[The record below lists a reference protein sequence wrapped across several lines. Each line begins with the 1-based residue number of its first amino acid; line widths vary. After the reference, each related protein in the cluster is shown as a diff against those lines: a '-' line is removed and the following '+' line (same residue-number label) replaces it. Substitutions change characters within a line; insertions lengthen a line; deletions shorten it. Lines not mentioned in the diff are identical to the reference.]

1 VALKDMNRE
10 FAVSTASSTAGTSEP
25 TRRDFLYI
33 ATGAVG
39 AVGVGATLVPLIAQM
54 NPDASTLAAGAPID
68 LDLSKV
74 QPGQQV
80 IVRWREHPIF
90 VVNRTP
96 DILKVLQDPKMIDQ
110 LSDPDSTVAQQPS
123 YAQNWHRSVKPE
135 YAVLVGI
142 CTHLGCIPGFDPQPN
157 PTSPATDWMGGY
169 FCPCHGSKYDLAG
182 RVYRGV
188 PAPYNLPVPPYRFVN
203 DTTLRIGENPP
214 DANSDFDL
222 GSVVQI

>member
-1 VALKDMNRE
+1 M
-10 FAVSTASSTAGTSEP
+10 STASSTAGTPSEP

-33 ATGAVG
+33 ATGAFG
-39 AVGVGATLVPLIAQM
+39 AVGVGAVAVPLFAQM

-80 IVRWREHPIF
+80 VVRWRDHPIF

-123 YAQNWHRSVKPE
+123 YAQNWHRSIKPE
-135 YAVLVGI
+135 VAVLVGI

-157 PTSPATDWMGGY
+157 PTTPAADWMGGY

-182 RVYRGV
+182 RVFRGV
-188 PAPYNLPVPPYRFVN
+188 PAPYNLPVPPYRFVT
-203 DTTLRIGENPP
+203 DTMLRVGENPP
-214 DANSDFDL
+214 DANSDFGL
-222 GSVVQI
+222 ESVVQI